1 MDKKLDIE
9 AEVTRIISERLM
21 FAPDTGHIRLF
32 DQRMLLIPGKTLAQL
47 RKEMIEVFSFEQAK
61 ELLMRLGYQ
70 RGVNYYHQLHG
81 LIGNNN
87 EVLIRSAMRLA
98 EIEGYVY
105 HDPIES
111 MQIDVEKGIFQGDYQ
126 WHSSWEAEA
135 YLANF
140 GLSSRPTCW
149 TMTGYANGFSTAM
162 FGRPVVWREVECKAM
177 GHKTCRV
184 VGKPLDDWEDSEE
197 LGSFLKVEPFVDLP
211 KLKPHQ
217 TDKSN
222 HKQDDSSSP
231 LNELVGAS
239 AGFNKVIHRLKKVAP
254 TDTSV
259 LLLGESGVGKERF
272 SKALHAISHRQNA
285 PCISVNCAAIPNEL
299 VESELFGVEKGAFTG
314 ATATRAG
321 RFERANGGTLFLD
334 EIGSLPLAAQGKL
347 LRAIQEGE
355 IERVGGTDIIK
366 IDVRIIAATN
376 NNLRKA
382 VEEGEFR
389 ADLFYRLNVYPI
401 EIPPLKER
409 REDIPLLFNVF
420 VERYGQRAHKKLA
433 GITRR
438 ALDAMWHYDWPG
450 NVRELENLVERAVI
464 LADDDMPIDIQ
475 HLFNGGE
482 NIETASFAL
491 SSSGYLQKTEKKVL
505 TTQQNESELID
516 SLLDSGVCVEDIEQK
531 MIEQAMRKTDG
542 NVSAAARLLKMG
554 RGKLQYKLTKHPET

>member
-1 MDKKLDIE
+1 MEKKQEVE
-9 AEVTRIISERLM
+9 AKVTQLLSEQLM

-32 DQRMLLIPGKTLAQL
+32 DQRMLLIPGKTLGLL
-47 RKEMIEVFSFEQAK
+47 RKEMIETFSFEKAK
-61 ELLMRLGYQ
+61 ELLTRLGYQ
-70 RGVNYYHQLHG
+70 RGVNYYHHLRSISG
-81 LIGNNN
+81 
-87 EVLIRSAMRLA
+87 EDTDTLIRSAMRLA
-98 EIEGYVY
+98 ELEGYVY

-126 WHSSWEAEA
+126 WHSSWEAEY
-135 YLANF
+135 YLSHF

-149 TMTGYANGFSTAM
+149 TMVGYANGFSTAM

-184 VGKPLDDWEDSEE
+184 IGKPLDDWEDSEE

-211 KLKPHQ
+211 KLRQHQ
-217 TDKSN
+217 VPADISSAEE
-222 HKQDDSSSP
+222 SSSP

-239 AGFNKVIHRLKKVAP
+239 AGFNKVIYRLKRVAP

-272 SKALHAISHRQNA
+272 SKALHAISKRSKG
-285 PCISVNCAAIPNEL
+285 PCVSVNCAAIPSEL

-314 ATATRAG
+314 ANTTRPG
-321 RFERANGGTLFLD
+321 RFERASGGTLFLD

-355 IERVGGTDIIK
+355 VERVGGTEIIK
-366 IDVRIIAATN
+366 VDVRIVAATN
-376 NNLRKA
+376 NDLRKA
-382 VEEGEFR
+382 VEDGEFR

-420 VERYGQRAHKKLA
+420 VERYGQKASKSLA

-464 LADDDMPIDIQ
+464 LVDDNMPIDIP

-482 NIETASFAL
+482 NIETASLGL
-491 SSSGYLQKTEKKVL
+491 SSSGRLQQSDKKAL
-505 TTQQNESELID
+505 TTDANEEALID
-516 SLLDSGVCVEDIEQK
+516 NLLEQGVCVEDIEQK
-531 MIEQAMRKTDG
+531 MIEQAMRRTDG

-554 RGKLQYKLTKHPET
+554 RGKLQYKLTKQPE